1 VTVGLPALDG
11 GARRIP
17 GLRFHNPPFPSGGTA
32 ALPTITMDKKQH
44 CPHAPPRPM

>member
-17 GLRFHNPPFPSGGTA
+17 GLRFHNPSFGNTSYF
-32 ALPTITMDKKQH
+32 
-44 CPHAPPRPM
+44 APNHHVSP